1 MRVDRPIGDDPVNFA
16 TPLRKYRREDWAF
29 RIGRLVA
36 VLILTIIVALT
47 LVKLNYP

>member
-1 MRVDRPIGDDPVNFA
+1 VKADRPISADPVIFV
-16 TPLRKYRREDWAF
+16 TPLRKYRKDDWAF

-36 VLILTIIVALT
+36 MLTLAIIVALT